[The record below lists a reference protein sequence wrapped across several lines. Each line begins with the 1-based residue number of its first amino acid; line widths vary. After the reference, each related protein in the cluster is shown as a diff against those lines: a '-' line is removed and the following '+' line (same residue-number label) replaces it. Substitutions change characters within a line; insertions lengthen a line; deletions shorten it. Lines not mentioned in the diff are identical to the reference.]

1 MKATEDFL
9 EVVLIA
15 HVTTAAKDFQ
25 ASSNCSG
32 QKCTDLAKQLV
43 TKFISVSIPSID
55 DVTCD
60 NGSDGTIED
69 PPEVNVEDPSEVSD
83 GTFEDPPEVNVEDPS
98 EVNDGTIEDPPE
110 VNDSVYAYAV
120 DVLATGLLWYGFRDA
135 VREGDG
141 DRIILYWKFL
151 LPIFRQEKHYNY
163 AKEAFLLMAQT
174 LLLSPRK
181 VCDLKWNRT
190 VNTTGQIGKNV
201 PVDLH
206 MEHLN
211 RRLKIMIR
219 SLGANV
225 SPNTVKHASKALAIV
240 DIVRLNFLKDEDN
253 KIQNKDHHTK
263 PSFQKDLSMIEQ
275 QLATDSVFKQSQNR
289 HHKTFR
295 HHEPLLQSIKWTNIC
310 KW

>member
-1 MKATEDFL
+1 M
-9 EVVLIA
+9 
-15 HVTTAAKDFQ
+15 Q
-25 ASSNCSG
+25 
-32 QKCTDLAKQLV
+32 
-43 TKFISVSIPSID
+43 
-55 DVTCD
+55 
-60 NGSDGTIED
+60 
-69 PPEVNVEDPSEVSD
+69 
-83 GTFEDPPEVNVEDPS
+83 
-98 EVNDGTIEDPPE
+98 
-110 VNDSVYAYAV
+110 
-120 DVLATGLLWYGFRDA
+120 
-135 VREGDG
+135 
-141 DRIILYWKFL
+141 
-151 LPIFRQEKHYNY
+151 
-163 AKEAFLLMAQT
+163 EAFLLMAQT

-225 SPNTVKHASKALAIV
+225 SPNIVKRASKALAIV

-310 KW
+310 KRLKGKITNYNTY